1 MNLVD
6 IASGSARLSALTLPS
21 TGLDIWWV
29 PLPEIEYDLLQADY
43 VGCLSREELH
53 RLQSRRLPKG
63 QFQFLFTRVVLRH
76 LLSAY
81 HPSIAPADWLV
92 DRSESGRPHLSK
104 AQTPLSFN
112 LTHTSDCLVFA
123 FSQYANPGIDIELLS
138 RTTEYEGIAKRYFS
152 AQEYGDLLQLP
163 EAERVVLFFRLWTL
177 KEAAVKASGLG
188 LARGLRRF
196 RFRQQNGELLSCVY
210 DVADSGEMVR
220 RFQFWS
226 TCFRNYVVAAAL
238 VSETGKNIPDIQPVS
253 RSIQWPDSVSMISP
267 DWIYGQSRNSSTNL
281 EP

>member
-1 MNLVD
+1 MSLVD
-6 IASGSARLSALTLPS
+6 IAASTAKLSALTLPS

-43 VGCLSREELH
+43 VDYLSREELH
-53 RLQSRRLPKG
+53 RLQSIRLPKG

-92 DRSESGRPHLSK
+92 NRSESGRPHLSK

-123 FSQYANPGIDIELLS
+123 FSQYADPGIDIEQLS

-188 LARGLRRF
+188 LARGLRKF
-196 RFRQQNGELLSCVY
+196 RFRQHNGELLSCLLV
-210 DVADSGEMVR
+210 DADCPEMAGS
-220 RFQFWS
+220 FQFWS
-226 TCFRNYVVAAAL
+226 TCFRNYVIAAAL
-238 VSETGKNIPDIQPVS
+238 ASKAGQIIPDIQPVA
-253 RSIQWPDSVSMISP
+253 RSIHWPDSVSMISP